1 MPKINENLDEEAHAI
16 LTKFKK
22 DGKYSN
28 LGEALNALIKE
39 SVKK

>member
-22 DGKYSN
+22 ANKHPN
-28 LGEALNALIKE
+28 LGEALNAFIKE
-39 SVKK
+39 CDKK